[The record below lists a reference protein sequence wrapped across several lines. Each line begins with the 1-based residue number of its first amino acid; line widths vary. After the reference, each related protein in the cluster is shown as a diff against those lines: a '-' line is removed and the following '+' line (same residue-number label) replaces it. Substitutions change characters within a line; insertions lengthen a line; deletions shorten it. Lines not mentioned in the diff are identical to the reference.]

1 MDKTVSYSPLR
12 ISFGGGGTDI
22 SPFPE
27 KYGGAVL
34 NTTIDRGV
42 TSWYMPDQYGLEIS
56 SRDFLKSFVLNESPE
71 SKDLLNKILG
81 LFEMHGIRK
90 GRVMLNGDV
99 PPGSGLGSSSALTT
113 SLLNLIYSIN
123 HEKRT
128 WREIADEAFR
138 LEKDYFG
145 VILGKQDPYA
155 IAMGGFKYMEFVGDG
170 VQVTSLNQFS
180 DFISNLEKRTL
191 LLYTGRT
198 RESSQ
203 VLKEQVVSSSLGDET
218 TLGNLKD
225 MKRIAQ
231 DMKSCVTSGNMDGF
245 IELINEG
252 WKIKKKFGKNVTN
265 DQIDRIIEKSKSSG
279 AQGAKLMGGGSQG
292 FILMIAREG
301 KIEELQ
307 KEMMSFSDLVIRV
320 NYDRLGI
327 RMGSTTPS

>member
-1 MDKTVSYSPLR
+1 MDKIVSYSPLR

-22 SPFPE
+22 TPFPE
-27 KYGGAVL
+27 RYGGAVL

-42 TSWYMPDQYGLEIS
+42 TAWYVPDQYGLEIS

-113 SLLNLIYSIN
+113 SLLNLIYYIN

-128 WREIADEAFR
+128 WEEIADEAFK

-155 IAMGGFKYMEFVGDG
+155 ISMGGFKFMEFLGDRLK
-170 VQVTSLNQFS
+170 TTTLNHYS
-180 DFISNLEKRTL
+180 NFIQGLERRTL

-203 VLKEQVVSSSLGDET
+203 VLKEQVENSSIGDEM
-218 TLGNLKD
+218 TLENLRN
-225 MKRIAQ
+225 MKRIAEK
-231 DMKSCVTSGNMDGF
+231 MRECVISGNMNGF
-245 IELINEG
+245 IKLVNEG
-252 WKIKKKFGKNVTN
+252 WEIKKKFGKNVTN
-265 DQIDRIIEKSKSSG
+265 HQIDSIIEKSKSSG

-292 FILMIAREG
+292 FILMIAEEG
-301 KIEELQ
+301 RIEELQ

-320 NYDRLGI
+320 NYDPRGI
-327 RMGSTTPS
+327 RISKSQ

>member
-1 MDKTVSYSPLR
+1 VDKIVSYSPLR

-22 SPFPE
+22 TPFPE
-27 KYGGAVL
+27 RYGGAVL

-42 TSWYMPDQYGLEIS
+42 TAWYVPDQYGLEIS

-113 SLLNLIYSIN
+113 SLLNLIYYIN

-128 WREIADEAFR
+128 WEEIADEAFK

-155 IAMGGFKYMEFVGDG
+155 ISIGGFKFMEFLEDRVK
-170 VQVTSLNQFS
+170 TTTLNHYS
-180 DFISNLEKRTL
+180 NFIQDLERRTL

-203 VLKEQVVSSSLGDET
+203 VLKEQVENSSIGDEM
-218 TLGNLKD
+218 TLENLRN
-225 MKRIAQ
+225 MKRIAEK
-231 DMKSCVTSGNMDGF
+231 MRECVISGNMNGF
-245 IELINEG
+245 IELVNEG
-252 WKIKKKFGKNVTN
+252 WEIKKKFGKNVTN
-265 DQIDRIIEKSKSSG
+265 HQIDSIIEKSKSSG

-292 FILMIAREG
+292 FILMIAEEG
-301 KIEELQ
+301 RIEELQ

-320 NYDRLGI
+320 NYDPRGI
-327 RMGSTTPS
+327 RISKSE